1 LGAPWGGVKEL
12 GPAAP
17 FSLCVEMLQREE
29 EKKKGKR
36 RKERERRRKKKR
48 KKCINFFK
56 TRNFWGEKQNT
67 IYGIGIKVIF
77 GKERNRSNHN

>member
-29 EKKKGKR
+29 EKKKEK
-36 RKERERRRKKKR
+36 RKKKE
-48 KKCINFFK
+48 KEKEKWINFFK

>member
-36 RKERERRRKKKR
+36 KKKE
-48 KKCINFFK
+48 KEKEKMHKFF
-56 TRNFWGEKQNT
+56 QN
-67 IYGIGIKVIF
+67 
-77 GKERNRSNHN
+77 